1 MLARIMV
8 AIYHKCR
15 HWPKSC
21 ALRGLPFPDRLMA
34 VKKVE
39 LTGLPIYQCS
49 IQGTLL
55 RRFETDAEGE
65 VFSLQFVPINK
76 VGK

>member
-1 MLARIMV
+1 
-8 AIYHKCR
+8 
-15 HWPKSC
+15 
-21 ALRGLPFPDRLMA
+21 MA